1 MLGTWESAMSD
12 TQFLL
17 LKTRLTVAGGDKGQV
32 GVGSAAVVAARGGT
46 PRPPPSNEPRMEVS
60 VRLRAEGPGQ
70 RDNAG
75 SAVG

>member
-46 PRPPPSNEPRMEVS
+46 PHPPPAMS
-60 VRLRAEGPGQ
+60 PGWKCQ
-70 RDNAG
+70 LD
-75 SAVG
+75 